1 MLTYVCTYIS
11 TYTHTYF
18 YSKKSIT
25 SSQRRENAPYL
36 IKSKEGQKK
45 RKKNIKVDQRDP
57 Q

>member
-1 MLTYVCTYIS
+1 MCVYIYLHIPTHIS
-11 TYTHTYF
+11 TV
-18 YSKKSIT
+18 KKSIT
-25 SSQRRENAPYL
+25 SSQRGENTTYL